1 MTTSGNISPCDRT
14 PGAKRRGLLIVITGP
29 TASGKTSLAIEVAR
43 RYGTEIISA
52 DSRQMFREIPI
63 GTAAPTA
70 EELAA
75 VPHHFIG
82 NLHLTDYY
90 SAAIYEK
97 EAMAAIHDVMD
108 RCSGMTIMC
117 GGSMMYIDAV
127 CHGIDEMPDVSD
139 DIRAFATGIWEKE
152 GLHGLICRLQQTDPE
167 YLANAPDLHN
177 HKRLI
182 HALEVSLEAGV
193 PYSSLL
199 GKEKKPRPFDI
210 LKFTVDY
217 PREQL
222 YDRINRRVEIMIEDG
237 LVEEARSVYH
247 LRHLNSL
254 NTVGYKELF
263 TLFDNVASGLSAHI
277 APNLRSGA
285 ILDLPSA
292 ISRIQ
297 KNTRVYARKQLFWL
311 ARDPSVI
318 HLNPQLPLLAQI
330 EQAVDARSQ
339 QPV

>member
-139 DIRAFATGIWEKE
+139 DIRPFRQRKE
-152 GLHGLICRLQQTDPE
+152 T
-167 YLANAPDLHN
+167 APL
-177 HKRLI
+177 
-182 HALEVSLEAGV
+182 
-193 PYSSLL
+193 
-199 GKEKKPRPFDI
+199 
-210 LKFTVDY
+210 
-217 PREQL
+217 
-222 YDRINRRVEIMIEDG
+222 
-237 LVEEARSVYH
+237 
-247 LRHLNSL
+247 
-254 NTVGYKELF
+254 
-263 TLFDNVASGLSAHI
+263 
-277 APNLRSGA
+277 
-285 ILDLPSA
+285 
-292 ISRIQ
+292 
-297 KNTRVYARKQLFWL
+297 
-311 ARDPSVI
+311 
-318 HLNPQLPLLAQI
+318 
-330 EQAVDARSQ
+330 
-339 QPV
+339 